1 MNIPRNIRVNTTFPF
16 PALVQ
21 GSGPV
26 TVLTKMNGIWTVGF
40 SMSILAAQVPPPAN
54 YATDYLIVW
63 DAQTNTFFRMSIAD
77 LIASLGIATGAAR
90 LQRLVVTTPIV
101 VSGSDAIINCNVPVA
116 AACTLPPAAARGGV
130 PLTFKDMGQA
140 SLHPI
145 TLTASGGDGID
156 GQASIRLANNW
167 QAITLVP
174 FHDGTSTGW
183 AVE

>member
-26 TVLTKMNGIWTVGF
+26 VLTKMNGIWTVGF

-63 DAQTNTFFRMSIAD
+63 DAQTNTFFRMSIAG
-77 LIASLGIATGAAR
+77 LIASLGIDTGAVR

-140 SLHPI
+140 NAHHI
-145 TLTASGGDGID
+145 TLTAAPGDTID
-156 GQASIRLANNW
+156 GQPFITLQNNY
-167 QAITLVP
+167 QSITLVP
-174 FHDGTSTGW
+174 LNDGTSIGW
-183 AVE
+183 AIE